1 MSQKISRSLR
11 NLARRPAK
19 PALNRGRVQ
28 RLAKRA
34 LLVLGA
40 ASTSEILEWTCCRK
54 LHRGQRLANHDN
66 RSARRALEQM
76 GAERT
81 GRVHTIGRPILW
93 RLK

>member
-1 MSQKISRSLR
+1 MSLQISGPRR

-34 LLVLGA
+34 LLVLGT
-40 ASTSEILEWTCCRK
+40 ASTSEILEWTCCLK

-66 RSARRALEQM
+66 RAARRVLERM

-81 GRVHTIGRPILW
+81 GRAQTKGRPILW